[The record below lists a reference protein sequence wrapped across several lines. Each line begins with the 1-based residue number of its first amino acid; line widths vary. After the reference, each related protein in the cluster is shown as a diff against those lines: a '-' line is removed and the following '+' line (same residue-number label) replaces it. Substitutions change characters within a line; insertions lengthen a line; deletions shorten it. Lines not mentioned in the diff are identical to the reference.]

1 MIKPTPFGWVF
12 SVPTVHSG
20 PSPVAVPNHILDPFF
35 PGVIKEDQEAKQA
48 EKNARRQKEVIM
60 SLLKNATATEIKVGE
75 KTLHMETGVLAL
87 QAAGSITARIGE
99 TVLFCAVT
107 GSKKPREGIDFFPL
121 QVEYREKFYA
131 AGRFP
136 GGYFKREAKPSE
148 KEVLTMRVT
157 DRPIRPL
164 FPEGYHNDVQINMM
178 LMSTDGVQETDSL
191 AINAA
196 STALTLSEIPFQGPI
211 GAVRVGMINGE
222 IILEPTQEEMLK
234 SDLELVFAGTH
245 DKMLM
250 MEGEAKEISDADMV
264 RALKA
269 AHAAIVPIIDAQLE
283 LRKSLGLP
291 DKVIETTP
299 VDASFMEAAVA
310 FKGAELSEALSIAA
324 KLERQDKVN
333 EIRDELNTLMTE
345 KFPEMTE
352 DEFFHLFDA
361 LEIEVVRN
369 NVLEHGKRIDGRAWD
384 ELRPLDAE
392 IGFLP
397 RAHGS
402 GMFSRG
408 ETQAVSVVTL
418 GTSSDGQSLDGITGG
433 VREKKFILHY
443 NFPPYCVGEAGRLGM
458 TSRRE
463 IGHGNLAERALKNI
477 IPEEYPYSIRVVSEI
492 MGSNGSSSM
501 ASACVG
507 TLSLMDAGVPIKAPV
522 AGISVG
528 LFTNESKS
536 QLVLDILGSED
547 HCGDMD
553 FKVCGTRAGI
563 TSFQVDL
570 KIPGLTWDQVEG
582 AFELATAGRMKIL
595 DYMETVI
602 SEPREELS
610 VYAPRLESIKI
621 DPEKIGALIGP
632 GGKNIRRIQDGFG
645 VKIDIEDDGTVTIF
659 SPDGDAL
666 KAAIHDIEAST
677 GEAEVGKLYTGKVT
691 GTKPFGA
698 FVEILP
704 GLEGLVHISQL
715 ADYRVANTEDIVN
728 VGDEITVKCLEVSD
742 NGRVSLSLKAAQAE
756 MEESDETGSN
766 ED

>member
-1 MIKPTPFGWVF
+1 MSILSKAT
-12 SVPTVHSG
+12 SIDVH
-20 PSPVAVPNHILDPFF
+20 
-35 PGVIKEDQEAKQA
+35 
-48 EKNARRQKEVIM
+48 
-60 SLLKNATATEIKVGE
+60 VGD
-75 KTLHMETGVLAL
+75 KTLSMETGVLAN
-87 QAAGSITARIGE
+87 QAAGAITATIGE

-178 LMSTDGVQETDSL
+178 LMSTDGTQETESM

-196 STALTLSEIPFQGPI
+196 STALTISEIPFQGPI
-211 GAVRVGMINGE
+211 GAVRVGIIDGE
-222 IILEPTQEEMLK
+222 IVLEPTQEQMLV
-234 SDLELVFAGTH
+234 SDLELVFAGTR

-250 MEGEAKEISDADMV
+250 MEGEAKEIPDHLMV
-264 RALKA
+264 KALKA
-269 AHAAIVPIIDAQLE
+269 AHDAIVPIIDAQLE
-283 LRKSLGLP
+283 LRKTLGLP
-291 DKVIETTP
+291 EKVIETTP
-299 VDASFMEAAVA
+299 IDASLMEAAKE
-310 FKGAELSEALSIAA
+310 FKGSELSDALCIAG
-324 KLERQDKVN
+324 KIERQDKVH
-333 EIRDELNTLMTE
+333 EIRDELKELMTE

-352 DEFFHLFDA
+352 DEYFHLFDA
-361 LEIEVVRN
+361 LEIEVVRT
-369 NVLEHGKRIDGRAWD
+369 NVLDHGKRIDGRACD
-384 ELRPLDAE
+384 ELRPLEAE

-433 VREKKFILHY
+433 QRDKNFILHY

-477 IPEEYPYSIRVVSEI
+477 IPDDYPYSIRVVSEI

-528 LFTNESKS
+528 LFADETRSK
-536 QLVLDILGSED
+536 LVLDILGSED

-553 FKVCGTRAGI
+553 FKVCGTRKGI

-570 KIPGLTWDQVEG
+570 KIPGLTWEQVEG
-582 AFELATAGRMKIL
+582 AFEMANKGRQQIL
-595 DYMETVI
+595 DYMESVI
-602 SEPREELS
+602 DAPREELS

-632 GGKNIRRIQDGFG
+632 GGKNIRRIQDDFG
-645 VKIDIEDDGTVTIF
+645 VKIDIDDDGTVTIF

-666 KAAIHDIEAST
+666 KAAINDIEAST
-677 GEAEVGKLYTGKVT
+677 GEAEIGKMYTGKVT
-691 GTKPFGA
+691 GTKEFGA

-715 ADYRVANTEDIVN
+715 ADYRVDKTEDIVN
-728 VGDEITVKCLEVSD
+728 VGDTITVKCLDVSD

-756 MEESDETGSN
+756 HADEEET

>member
-1 MIKPTPFGWVF
+1 MK
-12 SVPTVHSG
+12 
-20 PSPVAVPNHILDPFF
+20 
-35 PGVIKEDQEAKQA
+35 
-48 EKNARRQKEVIM
+48 M
-60 SLLKNATATEIKVGE
+60 LKNATATQIQVGD

-87 QAAGSITARIGE
+87 QAAGAITARIGD

-107 GSKKPREGIDFFPL
+107 GSKTPREGIDFFPL

-148 KEVLTMRVT
+148 KEVLIMRVT

-178 LMSTDGVQETDSL
+178 LMSSDGKQETDSL

-196 STALTLSEIPFQGPI
+196 STALTISEIPFQGPI
-211 GAVRVGMINGE
+211 GAVRVGIINGE
-222 IILEPTQEEMLK
+222 IVLEPSQEQMLE
-234 SDLELVFAGTH
+234 SDLELVFAGTR

-250 MEGEAKEISDADMV
+250 MEGEAKEISDEMMIK
-264 RALKA
+264 ALKA

-283 LRKSLGLP
+283 LRKTLGLP
-291 DKVIETTP
+291 EKVIETIP
-299 VDASFMEAAVA
+299 VDATLMEAAVA
-310 FKGAELSEALSIAA
+310 FKGAELSEALCIAG
-324 KLERQDKVN
+324 KLERQDKVHD
-333 EIRDELNTLMTE
+333 IREELKTLMTE
-345 KFPEMTE
+345 KFPEMS
-352 DEFFHLFDA
+352 DDAFFHLFDA
-361 LEIEVVRN
+361 LEIEVVRS
-369 NVLEHGKRIDGRAWD
+369 NVLDHGKRIDGRAWD

-392 IGFLP
+392 VGFLP
-397 RAHGS
+397 RTHGS
-402 GMFSRG
+402 GTFSRG
-408 ETQAVSVVTL
+408 ETQSVGVVTL
-418 GTSSDGQSLDGITGG
+418 GTSSDAQSLDGITGG
-433 VREKKFILHY
+433 IREKKFILHY

-477 IPEEYPYSIRVVSEI
+477 IPDDYPYSIRMVSEI

-507 TLSLMDAGVPIKAPV
+507 TLALIDAGVPIKAPV

-528 LFTNESKS
+528 LFTGKGKS

-553 FKVCGTRAGI
+553 FKVCGTRKGI

-570 KIPGLTWDQVEG
+570 KIPGLTWDEVEG
-582 AFELATAGRMKIL
+582 AFALATAGRMQIL

-602 SEPREELS
+602 AAPREELS
-610 VYAPRLESIKI
+610 IYAPRLESIKI

-632 GGKNIRRIQDGFG
+632 GGKNIRRIQDGYG
-645 VKIDIEDDGTVTIF
+645 VKIDIDDDGTVTIF
-659 SPDGDAL
+659 SPDGEAL
-666 KAAIHDIEAST
+666 KAAINEIEAST
-677 GEAEVGKLYTGKVT
+677 GEAEIGRLYTGKVT
-691 GTKPFGA
+691 GTKEFGA

-715 ADYRVANTEDIVN
+715 ADYRVNQTEDIVK
-728 VGDEITVKCLEVSD
+728 VGDIITVKCLDVSD

-756 MEESDETGSN
+756 MAEADETGSN

>member
-1 MIKPTPFGWVF
+1 MK
-12 SVPTVHSG
+12 
-20 PSPVAVPNHILDPFF
+20 
-35 PGVIKEDQEAKQA
+35 
-48 EKNARRQKEVIM
+48 M
-60 SLLKNATATEIKVGE
+60 LKNATATEIKVGE
-75 KTLHMETGVLAL
+75 KILSLETGALAG
-87 QAAGSITARIGE
+87 QAAGSIMARIGD

-107 GSKKPREGIDFFPL
+107 GSKTAREGIDFFPM

-164 FPEGYHNDVQINMM
+164 FPEGYHNEVQINMM
-178 LMSTDGVQETDSL
+178 LMSSDGQHETMSM
-191 AINAA
+191 AINSA

-211 GAVRVGMINGE
+211 GAVLVGRVKGE
-222 IILEPTQEEMLK
+222 IIIEPTNDQMLE
-234 SDLELVFAGTH
+234 SDLELIFAGTR
-245 DKMLM
+245 DKLLM
-250 MEGEAKEISDADMV
+250 MEGEAKEISDEDMV
-264 RALKA
+264 TALKT

-283 LRKSLGLP
+283 LRKTLGLP
-291 DKVIETTP
+291 DKVIETNPT
-299 VDASFMEAAVA
+299 DATLMSAAVEL
-310 FKGAELSEALSIAA
+310 KGSELGDALCIAA
-324 KLERQDKVN
+324 KLERQDKVA
-333 EIRDELNTLMTE
+333 EIREELKTLMTE

-352 DEFFHLFDA
+352 DEYFHLFDD

-369 NVLEHGKRIDGRAWD
+369 NVLDNNRRIDGRAWD
-384 ELRPLDAE
+384 ELRPLDAQV
-392 IGFLP
+392 GFLP
-397 RAHGS
+397 RTHGS
-402 GMFSRG
+402 GVFQRG
-408 ETQAVSVVTL
+408 ETQAVAVVTL
-418 GTSSDGQSLDGITGG
+418 GTSSDSQSLDGISGG
-433 VREKKFILHY
+433 VREKKFMLHY

-477 IPEEYPYSIRVVSEI
+477 IPDDYPYSIRLVSEI

-507 TLSLMDAGVPIKAPV
+507 TLALMDAGVPIKAPV

-528 LFTNESKS
+528 LFTRGEQS
-536 QLVLDILGSED
+536 QLVMDILGSED

-553 FKVCGTRAGI
+553 FKVCGTRKGI

-570 KIPGLTWDQVEG
+570 KIKGLSWEQVEDS
-582 AFELATAGRMKIL
+582 FKLARQGRLDIL
-595 DYMETVI
+595 DFMETVLPA
-602 SEPREELS
+602 PREELS
-610 VYAPRLESIKI
+610 VYAPRLESIRI

-632 GGKNIRRIQDGFG
+632 GGKNIRRIQDEFN
-645 VKIDIEDDGTVTIF
+645 VKIDIDDDGTVTIF

-677 GEAEVGKLYTGKVT
+677 GEAEIGKLYTGKVT
-691 GTKPFGA
+691 GTKEFGA

-715 ADYRVANTEDIVN
+715 ADYRVNQTEDIVK
-728 VGDEITVKCLEVSD
+728 VGDVITVKCLDVSD
-742 NGRVSLSLKAAQAE
+742 NGRVSLSLKAALAE
-756 MEESDETGSN
+756 AAEPEGSD
-766 ED
+766 D

>member
-1 MIKPTPFGWVF
+1 MKML
-12 SVPTVHSG
+12 
-20 PSPVAVPNHILDPFF
+20 N
-35 PGVIKEDQEAKQA
+35 
-48 EKNARRQKEVIM
+48 
-60 SLLKNATATEIKVGE
+60 NATATEIKVGE
-75 KTLHMETGVLAL
+75 KILSLETGALAG
-87 QAAGSITARIGE
+87 QAAGSIMARIGD

-107 GSKKPREGIDFFPL
+107 GSKTAREGIDFFPM

-164 FPEGYHNDVQINMM
+164 FPVGYHNEVQINMM
-178 LMSTDGVQETDSL
+178 LMSTDGQHETMSM
-191 AINAA
+191 AINSA

-211 GAVRVGMINGE
+211 GAVLVGRVNGE
-222 IILEPTQEEMLK
+222 LIIEPTNEQMLE
-234 SDLELVFAGTH
+234 SDLELIFAGTR
-245 DKMLM
+245 DKLLM
-250 MEGEAKEISDADMV
+250 MEGEAKEISDEDMV
-264 RALKA
+264 LALKA

-283 LRKSLGLP
+283 LRKTLGLP
-291 DKVIETTP
+291 EKVVEIKPADTTL
-299 VDASFMEAAVA
+299 MKTAVE
-310 FKGAELSEALSIAA
+310 FKGADLSEALCIAG
-324 KLERQDKVN
+324 KLERQDKVA
-333 EIRDELNTLMTE
+333 EIREELKALMTE

-352 DEFFHLFDA
+352 DEYFHLFDD

-369 NVLEHGKRIDGRAWD
+369 NVLDHNRRIDGRAWD
-384 ELRPLDAE
+384 ELRPLDAQV
-392 IGFLP
+392 GFLP
-397 RAHGS
+397 RTHGS
-402 GMFSRG
+402 GVFQRG
-408 ETQAVSVVTL
+408 ETQAVAVVTL
-418 GTSSDGQSLDGITGG
+418 GTSSDSQSMDGISGG
-433 VREKKFILHY
+433 LREKKFMLHY

-477 IPEEYPYSIRVVSEI
+477 IPDDYPYSIRLVSEI

-507 TLSLMDAGVPIKAPV
+507 TLALMDAGVPIKAPV

-528 LFTNESKS
+528 LFTRENQS
-536 QLVLDILGSED
+536 QLVLDILGTED

-553 FKVCGTRAGI
+553 FKVCGTRKGI

-570 KIPGLTWDQVEG
+570 KIKGLSWEQVED
-582 AFELATAGRMKIL
+582 AFKLARQGRLDIL
-595 DYMETVI
+595 DYMETVLPA
-602 SEPREELS
+602 PREELS
-610 VYAPRLESIKI
+610 VYAPRLESIRI

-632 GGKNIRRIQDGFG
+632 GGKNIRRIQDDFN
-645 VKIDIEDDGTVTIF
+645 VKIDIDDDGTVTIF

-677 GEAEVGKLYTGKVT
+677 GEAEIGKLYTGKVT
-691 GTKPFGA
+691 GTKEFGA

-715 ADYRVANTEDIVN
+715 ADYRVNQTEDIVK
-728 VGDEITVKCLEVSD
+728 VGDVITVKCLDVSD
-742 NGRVSLSLKAAQAE
+742 NGRVSLSLKAALAE
-756 MEESDETGSN
+756 AAESEGS
-766 ED
+766 DD

>member
-1 MIKPTPFGWVF
+1 MK
-12 SVPTVHSG
+12 
-20 PSPVAVPNHILDPFF
+20 
-35 PGVIKEDQEAKQA
+35 
-48 EKNARRQKEVIM
+48 
-60 SLLKNATATEIKVGE
+60 LLKNAQAIEIKVGE
-75 KTLHMETGVLAL
+75 KFLSMETGALAM
-87 QAAGSITARIGE
+87 QAAGTITSRLGD

-107 GSKKPREGIDFFPL
+107 GSKKPREGIDFFPM

-164 FPEGYHNDVQINMM
+164 FPEGYHCEVQINMM
-178 LMSTDGVQETDSL
+178 LMSTDGQHETMSM
-191 AINAA
+191 AINSA
-196 STALTLSEIPFQGPI
+196 SAALTLSDIPFQGPI
-211 GAVRVGMINGE
+211 GAVLMGRVNGE
-222 IILEPTQEEMLK
+222 FVIEPTNDQLLE
-234 SDLELVFAGTH
+234 SDLELVFAGTR
-245 DKMLM
+245 DKLLM
-250 MEGEAKEISDADMV
+250 MEGEAKEVSDADMLA
-264 RALKA
+264 ALKL
-269 AHAAIVPIIDAQLE
+269 AHQAIVPIVDAQLE
-283 LRKSLGLP
+283 LRKMMGLP
-291 DKVIETTP
+291 DKAIETNP
-299 VDASFMEAAVA
+299 VDQSLMQAAID
-310 FKGAELSEALSIAA
+310 FKGAELGEALCIAA
-324 KLERQDKVN
+324 KLERQDKVH
-333 EIRDELNTLMTE
+333 EIREELKALMTE
-345 KFPEMTE
+345 KFPELSDDTY
-352 DEFFHLFDA
+352 FHLFDA

-369 NVLEHGKRIDGRAWD
+369 NVLDHDRRIDGRAWD
-384 ELRPLDAE
+384 ELRPLDAQ

-397 RAHGS
+397 RTHGS
-402 GMFSRG
+402 GMFQRG
-408 ETQAVSVVTL
+408 DTQAVGVVTL
-418 GTSSDGQSLDGITGG
+418 GTPSDSQSLDGITGG
-433 VREKKFILHY
+433 LREKKFILHY

-477 IPEEYPYSIRVVSEI
+477 IPADYPYSVRLVSEI

-507 TLSLMDAGVPIKAPV
+507 TLALMDAGVPITSPV

-528 LFTNESKS
+528 LFTRGETSK
-536 QLVLDILGSED
+536 LVLDILGSED

-553 FKVCGTRAGI
+553 FKVCGTRKGI

-570 KIPGLTWDQVEG
+570 KIPGLSWQQVED
-582 AFELATAGRMKIL
+582 AFALALKGRLEIL
-595 DYMETVI
+595 DFMETVI
-602 SEPREELS
+602 AAPREELS

-632 GGKNIRRIQDGFG
+632 GGKNIRRIQDAFQ
-645 VKIDIEDDGTVTIF
+645 VKIDIEEDGTVTIF

-677 GEAEVGKLYTGKVT
+677 GEAEIGKLYTGKVT
-691 GTKPFGA
+691 GTKEFGA

-715 ADYRVANTEDIVN
+715 ADYRVNQTEDIVK
-728 VGDEITVKCLEVSD
+728 VGDIITVKCLDVSD

-756 MEESDETGSN
+756 MAEENDDGGSN
-766 ED
+766 

>member
-1 MIKPTPFGWVF
+1 M
-12 SVPTVHSG
+12 S
-20 PSPVAVPNHILDPFF
+20 ILS
-35 PGVIKEDQEAKQA
+35 K
-48 EKNARRQKEVIM
+48 
-60 SLLKNATATEIKVGE
+60 ATSIDVQVGE
-75 KTLHMETGVLAL
+75 KTLSLETGVLAQ
-87 QAAGSITARIGE
+87 QAAGSITATIGE

-121 QVEYREKFYA
+121 QVEYREKFYS

-178 LMSTDGVQETDSL
+178 LMSTDGQQETESM

-196 STALTLSEIPFQGPI
+196 STALTISEIPFQGPI
-211 GAVRVGMINGE
+211 GAVRVGIIDGE
-222 IILEPTQEEMLK
+222 IVLEPSQEQMVQ

-250 MEGEAKEISDADMV
+250 MEGEAKEIPDDLMV
-264 RALKA
+264 KALKA
-269 AHAAIVPIIDAQLE
+269 AHAAIVPIIEAQLE
-283 LRKSLGLP
+283 LRKTLGLP
-291 DKVIETTP
+291 EKVIETTP
-299 VDASFMEAAVA
+299 VNADLMQAAKD
-310 FKGAELSEALSIAA
+310 FKGAELSEALCIAG
-324 KLERQDKVN
+324 KLERQDKVH
-333 EIRDELNTLMTE
+333 EIREELQGLMTE
-345 KFPEMTE
+345 KFPDMTE

-361 LEIEVVRN
+361 LEIEVVRS
-369 NVLEHGKRIDGRAWD
+369 NVLDHGKRIDGRACD
-384 ELRPLDAE
+384 ELRPLEAE
-392 IGFLP
+392 VGFLP

-418 GTSSDGQSLDGITGG
+418 GTSSDAQSLDGITGG
-433 VREKKFILHY
+433 QREKKFILHY

-477 IPEEYPYSIRVVSEI
+477 IPEDYPYSIRVVSEI

-528 LFTNESKS
+528 LFTDDTRS

-553 FKVCGTRAGI
+553 FKVCGTRKGI

-570 KIPGLTWDQVEG
+570 KIPGLTWEQVEG
-582 AFELATAGRMKIL
+582 AFEMANKGRQQIL
-595 DYMETVI
+595 DYMESVI
-602 SEPREELS
+602 DAPREELS
-610 VYAPRLESIKI
+610 AYAPRLESIKI

-632 GGKNIRRIQDGFG
+632 GGKNIRRIQDDFG
-645 VKIDIEDDGTVTIF
+645 VKIDIDDDGTVTIF

-677 GEAEVGKLYTGKVT
+677 GEAEIGKMYTGKVT
-691 GTKPFGA
+691 GTKEFGA

-715 ADYRVANTEDIVN
+715 ADYRVDKTEDIVK
-728 VGDEITVKCLEVSD
+728 VGDVITVKCLDVSD
-742 NGRVSLSLKAAQAE
+742 NGRVSLSLKAAQEEAGDE
-756 MEESDETGSN
+756 EESD
-766 ED
+766 D